1 MENSIIFNF
10 ENIDNSYCNL
20 IVDKNSKIYN
30 INLFDCGPNFDFN
43 FKEPEDK
50 NIIANNIIGFQTK
63 ETIKEKKDEI
73 YQIKDDKTNFTNY
86 PIDKKENINKKGKMC
101 LLGRKKRT
109 DSRSGEHTKFYEDNL
124 RKKCKH
130 LVLDSAFKFIN
141 NKIKEIYNGNI
152 GHGIFAKKLLILNKK
167 QKSNASIQY
176 NKDFLKKT
184 LGEIFSE
191 EISSRYTTQNPLRNY
206 FLIKALTSDKN
217 EERKN
222 YFKKL
227 FSIIFVDCLKHFRG
241 SQTIEELE
249 GLDSFENIKTKY
261 EDDKDYL
268 KSLENC
274 ITNYENIIN
283 NKRARIR
290 KENKKA
296 KKFSEN

>member
-1 MENSIIFNF
+1 M
-10 ENIDNSYCNL
+10 
-20 IVDKNSKIYN
+20 
-30 INLFDCGPNFDFN
+30 
-43 FKEPEDK
+43 
-50 NIIANNIIGFQTK
+50 
-63 ETIKEKKDEI
+63 
-73 YQIKDDKTNFTNY
+73 
-86 PIDKKENINKKGKMC
+86 
-101 LLGRKKRT
+101 
-109 DSRSGEHTKFYEDNL
+109 
-124 RKKCKH
+124 
-130 LVLDSAFKFIN
+130 
-141 NKIKEIYNGNI
+141 
-152 GHGIFAKKLLILNKK
+152 LILNQK

-191 EISSRYTTQNPLRNY
+191 EISSRYTSHHPLHNY

-217 EERKN
+217 EERQN

-227 FSIIFVDCLKHFRG
+227 FRITFIDCLNHFIG
-241 SQTIEELE
+241 IKMIEELK
-249 GLDSFENIKTKY
+249 GLDTFENIKTKY

>member
-1 MENSIIFNF
+1 MENSTIFNF
-10 ENIDNSYCNL
+10 ENIDNSYSN
-20 IVDKNSKIYN
+20 ISVDKNSKIYN
-30 INLFDCGPNFDFN
+30 INLCDCRPNFDFN

-50 NIIANNIIGFQTK
+50 NIIAKNIIGFPTK
-63 ETIKEKKDEI
+63 ETITIKEKIDEI

-109 DSRSGEHTKFYEDNL
+109 DSGSGEHTKFYDDNL

-141 NKIKEIYNGNI
+141 NKIKEIYNGDI
-152 GHGIFAKKLLILNKK
+152 GHGKFTKKLLILNKK

-176 NKDFLKKT
+176 NKDFLTKT

-206 FLIKALTSDKN
+206 YLIKALTSDKN

-227 FSIIFVDCLKHFRG
+227 FSITFIDCLKHFIG
-241 SQTIEELE
+241 VKKIEELE

-261 EDDKDYL
+261 EDDANYL
-268 KSLENC
+268 KSLEYC
-274 ITNYENIIN
+274 ITNYENIIS
-283 NKRARIR
+283 NKRTRIR
-290 KENKKA
+290 KENKKS
-296 KKFSEN
+296 KKN